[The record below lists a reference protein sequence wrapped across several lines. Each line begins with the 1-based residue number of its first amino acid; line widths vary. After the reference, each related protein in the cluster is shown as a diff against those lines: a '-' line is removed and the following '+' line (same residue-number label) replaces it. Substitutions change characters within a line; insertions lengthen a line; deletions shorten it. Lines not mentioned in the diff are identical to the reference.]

1 MELAALEQQLEMI
14 QKNTDKKL
22 VRFNFFNL
30 FLMSVQFGM
39 FARLTWYANV
49 YVEFFYFGI

>member
-49 YVEFFYFGI
+49 YVEFFDFGI